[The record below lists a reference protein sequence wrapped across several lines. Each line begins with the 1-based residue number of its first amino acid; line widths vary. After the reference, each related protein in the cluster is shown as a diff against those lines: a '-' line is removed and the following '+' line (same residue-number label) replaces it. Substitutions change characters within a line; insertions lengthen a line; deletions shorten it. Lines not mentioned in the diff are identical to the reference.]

1 MRHQTLP
8 FRNKVSISLTLF
20 MKKINAQ
27 FSIIQNNYL
36 YGKTNFFGLRC
47 LRIQG
52 QLGHFALF
60 PYFWEHQHN
69 GQLDVRSRSQII
81 YRVWGKYDEVFFLSF
96 SKESWFRSC
105 LISILV
111 PTLVVHSRSDSRP
124 QWSISEKGT
133 GMNNCIPNFWEWER
147 EWEIVFPTFGNGN
160 ENSIPNFWER
170 EREWKFH
177 SWISGTGMRHCYSR
191 ESPGTGMAS

>member
-8 FRNKVSISLTLF
+8 FRNKVSISLTFF

-81 YRVWGKYDEVFFLSF
+81 YRVWGKYYEVFFFSF

-124 QWSISEKGT
+124 QWTIPKKGT
-133 GMNNCIPNFWEWER
+133 GMKNYIPNFWKWNR
-147 EWEIVFPTFGNGN
+147 NKKFYSQLLGRGMGMKNPFPTFGNGN
-160 ENSIPNFWER
+160 GRLVFPGMVGNGNSR
-170 EREWKFH
+170 
-177 SWISGTGMRHCYSR
+177 
-191 ESPGTGMAS
+191 SPLNYVQRDL

>member
-20 MKKINAQ
+20 MKKK
-27 FSIIQNNYL
+27 IIQNNYL
-36 YGKTNFFGLRC
+36 YGKTDFFGLRC

-81 YRVWGKYDEVFFLSF
+81 YRVWGKYYEVFFFSF

-160 ENSIPNFWER
+160 GNEKSIPNFR
-170 EREWKFH
+170 EREWEAG
-177 SWISGTGMRHCYSR
+177 IPGNGQER
-191 ESPGTGMAS
+191 EFLLTPEESFP